1 MAGVAG
7 VAAVAGLAGVAA
19 VAAVAGLAGVA
30 AVAAVAGLAGVAAVA
45 VWLLAAEAANEAS
58 NKAVA
63 NGIEKDRRM
72 EVSGISPDVE
82 VGHCHCPPG
91 YAVWR
96 LH

>member
-7 VAAVAGLAGVAA
+7 VAGLAGVA
-19 VAAVAGLAGVA
+19 G
-30 AVAAVAGLAGVAAVA
+30 VAAVAGLAGVAAVA

-72 EVSGISPDVE
+72 EVSGISPDVG
-82 VGHCHCPPG
+82 VGHCHCASS
-91 YAVWR
+91 YDAWR